1 VKNANLL
8 SPFPLR
14 LWCALLLV
22 CGGVFFSGGCSAD
35 EGASAAAVPKTGADW
50 FELSVGGQPLRVQLA
65 LTPSEMQRGLM
76 ERRDLGAD
84 EGMLFVYVR
93 PDQMSFWMRNTPLP
107 LDIGFFDAEGVLRE
121 IYPLHPFDERP
132 VRSRSLRLQFALE
145 VNRGWFK
152 AQGLAPGAQ
161 LDLSALTAALRERDF
176 RPNQFGLK
184 EES

>member
-8 SPFPLR
+8 SPRF
-14 LWCALLLV
+14 WCALLLLS
-22 CGGVFFSGGCSAD
+22 GGLFFSGGCSGE
-35 EGASAAAVPKTGADW
+35 EGRSAVLTPKTGADW
-50 FELSVGGQPLRVQLA
+50 FELSVGGQVLRVQLA
-65 LTPSEMQRGLM
+65 VTPSEMQRGLM
-76 ERRDLGAD
+76 ERRDLGTN

-152 AQGLAPGAQ
+152 AQGLSPGAQ
-161 LDLSALTAALRERDF
+161 LDLAALATALRERDF
-176 RPNQFGLK
+176 PLNQFGLK
-184 EES
+184 EE

>member
-1 VKNANLL
+1 MKNANLL
-8 SPFPLR
+8 SSRF
-14 LWCALLLV
+14 WCALLFV
-22 CGGVFFSGGCSAD
+22 CGGLFFSGGCSGG
-35 EGASAAAVPKTGADW
+35 EKASAVVVPKTAADW

-65 LTPSEMQRGLM
+65 VTPSEMQRGLM
-76 ERRDLGAD
+76 ERRNLGAE

-107 LDIGFFDAEGVLRE
+107 LDIGFFDAEGILRE

-152 AQGLAPGAQ
+152 AHGLAPGAG
-161 LDLSALTAALRERDF
+161 LDLAALSTALRERDL
-176 RPNQFGLK
+176 PLNQFGLK
-184 EES
+184 EEP